1 MIMTNVL
8 KATSHS
14 HNLMRSL
21 LSLAPRL
28 GGLRPE
34 TAGNPDILGFRGFRY
49 ISNFYL
55 DWVFVDFKVRMGK
68 VTKKLSFF
76 SCRLAL
82 CHFLFVLL
90 FVDQKLTTLQASRA
104 TASLRLVVGQN
115 HFAAPIRCLLTFLSK
130 LLLFSAEFLPLLFF
144 SVPFLLLQLMPIYRH
159 HRRVLELPILIF
171 WAGLHLC
178 FALLPDPICMDFI
191 FFMLYIFVVQ
201 QSYVVSSTFSFPLLF
216 STFFSSSSIF
226 SLPFRFSQF
235 SRLSF
240 DFDFDRIFS
249 KVFGVFSP
257 CFARTN
263 RFHLGNILLPVLGL
277 YSVSFQ
283 AFSPSGNIRLPI
295 LGFYCTILQAFS
307 GLDIKRICEV
317 PITGGHKNRQT
328 AKLQRTV

>member
-1 MIMTNVL
+1 MTNVL

-115 HFAAPIRCLLTFLSK
+115 HFAAPKFP
-130 LLLFSAEFLPLLFF
+130 LPF
-144 SVPFLLLQLMPIYRH
+144 LMPIYRH
-159 HRRVLELPILIF
+159 HRRVLELVT
-171 WAGLHLC
+171 WGE
-178 FALLPDPICMDFI
+178 D
-191 FFMLYIFVVQ
+191 
-201 QSYVVSSTFSFPLLF
+201 
-216 STFFSSSSIF
+216 
-226 SLPFRFSQF
+226 
-235 SRLSF
+235 
-240 DFDFDRIFS
+240 
-249 KVFGVFSP
+249 
-257 CFARTN
+257 
-263 RFHLGNILLPVLGL
+263 
-277 YSVSFQ
+277 
-283 AFSPSGNIRLPI
+283 
-295 LGFYCTILQAFS
+295 
-307 GLDIKRICEV
+307 
-317 PITGGHKNRQT
+317 GGHDFLPLSLNPS
-328 AKLQRTV
+328 